1 MTKLNRF
8 TIRSLLVATGI
19 ICISLAYTAHWLAQ
33 QRIQNDLEWDFISE
47 FQSSEAGN
55 LFTEE
60 SYVLPEFVI
69 QRFSTEDRDTF
80 YRVTTL
86 DFTLDN
92 LNTYTDDQIERLAI
106 LKSVHTVRLCNP
118 TLRPSLIV
126 ALKKLPALKY
136 IDINGNFYTDP
147 NGDFIAIQE
156 DTFPGVEIRG
166 ITM

>member
-8 TIRSLLVATGI
+8 TIRSHLVATGI
-19 ICISLAYTAHWLAQ
+19 ICISLAYAAHWLAQ